1 MTWPLSSS
9 SDLSFHFTSC
19 ATLSPVK
26 VGATGLLVAVYSP
39 LFDEAFLDAVDDH
52 RRFNGRR
59 RPSSP
64 KSA

>member
-1 MTWPLSSS
+1 MIELAFAAAI
-9 SDLSFHFTSC
+9 L
-19 ATLSPVK
+19 
-26 VGATGLLVAVYSP
+26 ATGLLVAVYSP